1 MWQAFLWGRDIVENK
16 IDVLLLS
23 QLREECHWTGS
34 AMERG
39 AWNAYSFPKF
49 WISKSVCK
57 NDKTMLNWSGA
68 NKKCYVTRLY
78 WKLGPTCLFSV
89 NSLNMDEKKSL
100 TSQIIIWVW
109 KKPPEMR
116 NQEGRLWENRFLTN
130 ISCSDLFQADWKFY
144 KNRFLIISASAS
156 WTEISWLWIIRKVS
170 SLFKRLVKIRVL
182 LKAFSFNSTHISVS
196 MLLHNIFCIFQM
208 LS

>member
-1 MWQAFLWGRDIVENK
+1 MWQAFLWERDVVENK

-49 WISKSVCK
+49 WISKSACK

-89 NSLNMDEKKSL
+89 NSLNMDEKKSP

-109 KKPPEMR
+109 KKPPETR
-116 NQEGRLWENRFLTN
+116 REDSERTGFSQTFPAQTCFRQTENFTRTGFL
-130 ISCSDLFQADWKFY
+130 LY
-144 KNRFLIISASAS
+144 PL
-156 WTEISWLWIIRKVS
+156 
-170 SLFKRLVKIRVL
+170 
-182 LKAFSFNSTHISVS
+182 
-196 MLLHNIFCIFQM
+196 
-208 LS
+208 